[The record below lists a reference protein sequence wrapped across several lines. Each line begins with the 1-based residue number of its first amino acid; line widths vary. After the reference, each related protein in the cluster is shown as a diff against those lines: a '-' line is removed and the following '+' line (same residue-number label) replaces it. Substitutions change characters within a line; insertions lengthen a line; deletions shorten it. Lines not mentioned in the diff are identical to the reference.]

1 MGYQQQASFNLL
13 AKEAKGRPQIFPE
26 SSSGSRLQE
35 GPLKHL
41 LLLSEHSPLAR
52 TREPTLSCPRI
63 RWCWMWTEHQMPLV
77 PGRTQAWRGKPTC
90 SASVSQGHTQGEVPG
105 SPAAV
110 PRSLYKG
117 RRTTDLP
124 RE

>member
-1 MGYQQQASFNLL
+1 MGDQQQASFNLL

-26 SSSGSRLQE
+26 RLQE

-41 LLLSEHSPLAR
+41 LLLSECSPLAQ

-63 RWCWMWTEHQMPLV
+63 RWCWSWTERQIPLV
-77 PGRTQAWRGKPTC
+77 PGRTQAWRGKLTC
-90 SASVSQGHTQGEVPG
+90 SASVGQGHTQGEVPG

-110 PRSLYKG
+110 PMSLYKG
-117 RRTTDLP
+117 RQTTDLP